1 MSGLDIFTWIVVL
14 ILVAT
19 VGIVFAVLGMMP
31 GKVAQQRRH
40 PQVEA
45 IQIAS
50 WLALIFGFAL
60 WPVVMVW
67 AYLKP
72 IARPVSGGS
81 EAEGGG
87 SGAPAADAPAADAP
101 AASARIAESRI
112 TELEARIAELEAAAE
127 GGAAS

>member
-1 MSGLDIFTWIVVL
+1 MSGIDIFTWIVVL

-19 VGIVFAVLGMMP
+19 LGIVFAVLGMMP
-31 GKVAQQRRH
+31 GRVARQRRH

-72 IARPVSGGS
+72 DSTGVASGG
-81 EAEGGG
+81 ETAGGG
-87 SGAPAADAPAADAP
+87 SDAPAV
-101 AASARIAESRI
+101 ESRI
-112 TELEARIAELEAAAE
+112 TELEARIAELEAAVG

>member
-31 GKVAQQRRH
+31 GKVARQRRH

-45 IQIAS
+45 IGIAS

-67 AYLKP
+67 AYMRP
-72 IARPVSGGS
+72 VARPLDATDAAPG
-81 EAEGGG
+81 EAEGNGPEEPAA
-87 SGAPAADAPAADAP
+87 GAPAA
-101 AASARIAESRI
+101 E
-112 TELEARIAELEAAAE
+112 TRIAELEARLAELEAAAK
-127 GGAAS
+127 GGAA

>member
-31 GKVAQQRRH
+31 GKIARQRRH

-67 AYLKP
+67 AYVKP
-72 IARPVSGGS
+72 AASGG
-81 EAEGGG
+81 EA
-87 SGAPAADAPAADAP
+87 GAPAAE
-101 AASARIAESRI
+101 ARIA
-112 TELEARIAELEAAAE
+112 ELEARIAEVEAAAE

>member
-31 GKVAQQRRH
+31 GKVARQRQH

-45 IQIAS
+45 IGIAS

-67 AYLKP
+67 AYMRP
-72 IARPVSGGS
+72 IARPLDAGDQAQGDSTT
-81 EAEGGG
+81 
-87 SGAPAADAPAADAP
+87 PAAQ
-101 AASARIAESRI
+101 ARIAE
-112 TELEARIAELEAAAE
+112 LEARLAELEAAAE
-127 GGAAS
+127 GQAVPEGGAA

>member
-19 VGIVFAVLGMMP
+19 VGTVFAVLGMMP
-31 GKVAQQRRH
+31 GKVASQRRH

-72 IARPVSGGS
+72 IA
-81 EAEGGG
+81 AEGDG
-87 SGAPAADAPAADAP
+87 SGAPAADASAAE
-101 AASARIAESRI
+101 ARIA
-112 TELEARIAELEAAAE
+112 ELEARIAGLEAAAE

>member
-31 GKVAQQRRH
+31 GKVARQRRH

-67 AYLKP
+67 AYVKP
-72 IARPVSGGS
+72 LARPVAAEVNGS
-81 EAEGGG
+81 DA
-87 SGAPAADAPAADAP
+87 SAADA
-101 AASARIAESRI
+101 RI